1 MHKWFIAILIMALLP
16 CSLQGQEAELK
27 STKAKAAV
35 REYERKV
42 EDVDKEFEKQLKDLE
57 KSYQMKAELIRA
69 RLITNLNAAMEEEAR
84 KINLE
89 EANKIKAVVDDA
101 KKHEA
106 PKLGGLMEQAGKKP
120 TKTEKTKAPKVRIP
134 KTALKFNGHRYQFV
148 LVPTTWQKAKEYCDT
163 VGGHL
168 ARLDTQGEQA
178 FLTNVQAKN
187 DLSIW
192 WIDGGE
198 LVNEG
203 EWIFSNGEKM
213 DNPYIRWDRLPEKN
227 KFEGRMC
234 LWDELGPI
242 DHRPDERF
250 PFIIEWDK

>member
-1 MHKWFIAILIMALLP
+1 MHKWFIVLLVWSVCP
-16 CSLQGQEAELK
+16 CLVYGQEAELK

-69 RLITNLNAAMEEEAR
+69 RLITNLNGAMEEEAR

-101 KKHEA
+101 KKYEA

-134 KTALKFNGHRYQFV
+134 KTAVKFNGHHYAICTEPMVWHVARDYSES
-148 LVPTTWQKAKEYCDT
+148 L
-163 VGGHL
+163 GGHL
-168 ARLDTQGEQA
+168 VSINSREEWN
-178 FLTNVQAKN
+178 FLSNMFFN
-187 DLSIW
+187 RNIYLH
-192 WIDGGE
+192 IDGTDE
-198 LVNEG
+198 VKES
-203 EWIFSNGEKM
+203 EWLFSNGEIVDFSVIPNDKK
-213 DNPYIRWDRLPEKN
+213 NINSGTVSHYLTYWKNRVENHINGDR
-227 KFEGRMC
+227 
-234 LWDELGPI
+234 I
-242 DHRPDERF
+242 
-250 PFIIEWDK
+250 PFLIEWDK